1 MSEVERGD
9 QVDIV
14 LYAIDTGV
22 IEKLSVVS
30 DNYIRSRGTL
40 VAVSDNQRFSQVKLV
55 TGEQF
60 DLWMGPKSIMSL
72 NGGNID
78 SLSPVAE
85 LLNDQKGDRLQKKA
99 LVPEVLFIR
108 DSLDSD
114 LGMIISIQFQIKV
127 EADMGGVD
135 GSGVEMET
143 SGVIEVIRGKTWVI
157 DGNVFIVNFSTNVMG
172 EEPEVG
178 LVAKASLVS
187 NSGGTFIA
195 REVNV
200 FKRPT
205 KE

>member
-1 MSEVERGD
+1 
-9 QVDIV
+9 
-14 LYAIDTGV
+14 
-22 IEKLSVVS
+22 
-30 DNYIRSRGTL
+30 
-40 VAVSDNQRFSQVKLV
+40 
-55 TGEQF
+55 
-60 DLWMGPKSIMSL
+60 
-72 NGGNID
+72 
-78 SLSPVAE
+78 
-85 LLNDQKGDRLQKKA
+85 LNDPKGDRLQKKA

-157 DGNVFIVNFSTNVMG
+157 DGNVFIVNFSTDVMG

-187 NSGGTFIA
+187 NPGGTFIA

-205 KE
+205 RE